1 MKVLLISSN
10 IAETPYAVYP
20 LGMSMVAAA
29 LRRDEHDVTLFDF
42 LQQGQSL
49 DALRTTVRRTQP
61 DLVGISIRNIDNV
74 NSLHEQRYV
83 ETVKTLVRTLREE
96 TRAPVVLG
104 GSGFSIMP
112 ESFLRETAADYGVVG
127 EGESVFRQFVAEA
140 AHGRFPKERIVG
152 GAQALTGSAI
162 PSADYDPDLMRF
174 YLEHG
179 HMAAIQTKRGCEHH
193 CIYCTYPMLEGH
205 AIRRRDPAEVVND
218 METLVNR
225 HQAKYIFF
233 TDSVFNDAHG
243 HYRAIVG
250 EMERR
255 RLQIPW
261 AAFFKPS
268 PELDAAIVARMRA
281 TGLQAAELGSDA
293 PSDATLRGIG
303 KDFRFSDVV
312 ACNSLFLDHGVA
324 TAHYFMFGCPGETPE
339 SVREGIA
346 NLLGLRKTAIFVFL
360 GIRIL
365 PGTGLEA
372 IARRD
377 GLIQPGQSLL
387 ESAYYISPQV
397 DRAWLEATL
406 TEAFAHSPHIV
417 FPPDALESKLHFLFK
432 LGYTGSLWDLLA
444 KTAPGA

>member
-1 MKVLLISSN
+1 MKVLLLSSN

-29 LRRDEHDVTLFDF
+29 LRRDEHTVTLFDF

-49 DALRTTVRRTQP
+49 DALRAAVRRAQP

-96 TRAPVVLG
+96 TRAPIVLG
-104 GSGFSIMP
+104 GSGFSILP
-112 ESFLRETAADYGVVG
+112 EAFLRETAADYGVVG
-127 EGESVFRQFVAEA
+127 EGEAVFRQFVAEA
-140 AHGRFPKERIVG
+140 AQGRFPKERIIG
-152 GAQALTGSAI
+152 GAQTLTGNAI

-174 YLEHG
+174 YLERG

-225 HQAKYIFF
+225 HQARYIFF

-243 HYRAIVG
+243 HYRALVE

-268 PELDAAIVARMRA
+268 PELDASIVARMRA

-312 ACNSLFLDHGVA
+312 ACNSMFLDHGVA

-387 ESAYYISPQV
+387 ESVYYISPRV

-406 TEAFAHSPHIV
+406 TEAFAQSPHIV